1 MAAAF
6 DAVPLEGVPS
16 SVTEPSMV
24 SFAPLGTR
32 IIASVQPLPRVIVP
46 LPESVTAPL
55 MVTVPVKTISPSS
68 LISVLH
74 VVSSAHTVAGSR
86 ASAISSASVTRLTR
100 LPLRVFIFS
109 SVRVSF
115 RVPYDNYFR
124 TSCIFV

>member
-55 MVTVPVKTISPSS
+55 MVTVRVKTISPSS

-74 VVSSAHTVAGSR
+74 VVSSAHAVAGSR
-86 ASAISSASVTRLTR
+86 ASAISSASSTLVIRFFMPCASFSLHCGGRLIPAD
-100 LPLRVFIFS
+100 LS
-109 SVRVSF
+109 
-115 RVPYDNYFR
+115 
-124 TSCIFV
+124 